1 MAMQS
6 VLRSLLVLEAVAEHQ
21 PVRVGELTPLL
32 GLPKSTVQRSLETL
46 AEAGWLHQVDG
57 DLTRWAL
64 TSRARSVVLRSGGE
78 EDLRE
83 TALRPMQQL
92 RDAAGET
99 AHLFVPAGSYRV
111 VAIERVDSRRNVR
124 TIIPLGTVF
133 PMVASSAGI
142 AMLARGPDEQ
152 VEAAI
157 AEAALDAD
165 APTGEDLERAREQVA
180 AVHVKGYSSRVGWDR
195 DVMGIGA
202 AIMNYRGEA
211 AAGVSIA
218 IPLSRFQYS
227 SEADW
232 GKEVLE
238 AAAAISRSLGYSGGD
253 QPPAGPL
260 SVPDV

>member
-32 GLPKSTVQRSLETL
+32 GLPKSTIQRSLETL
-46 AEAGWLHQVDG
+46 AEAGWLRQVDG

-78 EDLRE
+78 DDLRE
-83 TALRPMQQL
+83 AALPPMRQL

-99 AHLFVPAGSYRV
+99 AHLFVPTGSYQV
-111 VAIERVDSRRNVR
+111 VAIERGDSRRNVR

-133 PMVASSAGI
+133 PMVASSA
-142 AMLARGPDEQ
+142 AAR
-152 VEAAI
+152 AT
-157 AEAALDAD
+157 D
-165 APTGEDLERAREQVA
+165 APTSEALEKAREQAA
-180 AVHVKGYSSRVGWDR
+180 AVHVKGYSCRMGWDR

-202 AIMNYRGEA
+202 AIMNQRGEV

-227 SEADW
+227 GEAEW
-232 GKEVLE
+232 GKEVVE
-238 AAAAISRSLGYSGGD
+238 AAAAISRSLGYSGGN
-253 QPPAGPL
+253 QPPPG
-260 SVPDV
+260 S

>member
-32 GLPKSTVQRSLETL
+32 GLPKSTIQRSLETL
-46 AEAGWLHQVDG
+46 AEAGWLRQVDG

-78 EDLRE
+78 DDLRE
-83 TALRPMQQL
+83 AALPPMQQL

-99 AHLFVPAGSYRV
+99 AHLFVPTGSYRV

-157 AEAALDAD
+157 AEAARATD
-165 APTGEDLERAREQVA
+165 APTGEDQEKAREQAA
-180 AVHVKGYSSRVGWDR
+180 AVHDKGYR

-202 AIMNYRGEA
+202 AIMNQRGEV

-218 IPLSRFQYS
+218 IPLSRFQYGG
-227 SEADW
+227 EAEW
-232 GKEVLE
+232 GKEVVE

-253 QPPAGPL
+253 QPPAGQLTGP
-260 SVPDV
+260 

>member
-64 TSRARSVVLRSGGE
+64 TSRARAVVLRSGGE

-83 TALRPMQQL
+83 AALPPMQQL

-133 PMVASSAGI
+133 PL
-142 AMLARGPDEQ
+142 LATSP
-152 VEAAI
+152 
-157 AEAALDAD
+157 AL
-165 APTGEDLERAREQVA
+165 PIL
-180 AVHVKGYSSRVGWDR
+180 
-195 DVMGIGA
+195 
-202 AIMNYRGEA
+202 
-211 AAGVSIA
+211 
-218 IPLSRFQYS
+218 
-227 SEADW
+227 
-232 GKEVLE
+232 
-238 AAAAISRSLGYSGGD
+238 
-253 QPPAGPL
+253 PPP
-260 SVPDV
+260 PPH

>member
-1 MAMQS
+1 
-6 VLRSLLVLEAVAEHQ
+6 
-21 PVRVGELTPLL
+21 
-32 GLPKSTVQRSLETL
+32 
-46 AEAGWLHQVDG
+46 
-57 DLTRWAL
+57 
-64 TSRARSVVLRSGGE
+64 VVLRSGSE
-78 EDLRE
+78 DDLRE
-83 TALRPMQQL
+83 SALPAMQQL

-99 AHLFVPAGSYRV
+99 AHLFVPTGSYRV

-157 AEAALDAD
+157 AEAARATD
-165 APTGEDLERAREQVA
+165 APTSEDLEKAREQAA
-180 AVHVKGYSSRVGWDR
+180 AVHVKGYSCRMGWDR

-202 AIMNYRGEA
+202 AIMNQRGEV

-227 SEADW
+227 GEAEW
-232 GKEVLE
+232 GKEVAE
-238 AAAAISRSLGYSGGD
+238 AAAAISQSLGYSGGD
-253 QPPAGPL
+253 QPPAAQLTGP
-260 SVPDV
+260 

>member
-1 MAMQS
+1 GW
-6 VLRSLLVLEAVAEHQ
+6 VV
-21 PVRVGELTPLL
+21 VG
-32 GLPKSTVQRSLETL
+32 
-46 AEAGWLHQVDG
+46 
-57 DLTRWAL
+57 
-64 TSRARSVVLRSGGE
+64 SGGE
-78 EDLRE
+78 DDLRE
-83 TALRPMQQL
+83 AALPPMQQL

-157 AEAALDAD
+157 AEAGRAAD
-165 APTGEDLERAREQVA
+165 APTSGGLGQARGQVA
-180 AVHVKGYSSRVGWDR
+180 AVHVKGYSCRMGWDR

-202 AIMNYRGEA
+202 AIIDQRGGV

-227 SEADW
+227 GEAEW
-232 GKEVLE
+232 GKEVME
-238 AAAAISRSLGYSGGD
+238 AAAAISRSLGYPGGD
-253 QPPAGPL
+253 QPPAGQLTGP
-260 SVPDV
+260 